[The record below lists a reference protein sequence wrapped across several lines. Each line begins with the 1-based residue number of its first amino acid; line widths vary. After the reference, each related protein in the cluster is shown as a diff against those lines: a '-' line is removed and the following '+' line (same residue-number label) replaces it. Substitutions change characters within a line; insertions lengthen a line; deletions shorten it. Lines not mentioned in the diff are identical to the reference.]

1 MASFNQAP
9 LPCPLEVYCV
19 AILSQIEQ
27 ARKVKHVLCMNEV
40 CAHVSRER
48 AVHALCLQLQ
58 LVKDRARGCHSW
70 CTRWPHQTPSPPS
83 LQPSPTASRRRPR
96 SPIPRANPQCR
107 NGHNGRQLRRQNGAL
122 LPSNAATTRGVAM
135 AFFDGSV
142 ETKNQKRHLN
152 VFSTV
157 VFVGARDGHKRTA
170 RGPFRRA
177 SSTCLPHLGERPL
190 DIGKRLLPTR

>member
-9 LPCPLEVYCV
+9 LPCQLEVYCV

-48 AVHALCLQLQ
+48 ELSKRSVSSFNWLKLALG
-58 LVKDRARGCHSW
+58 DATRGARDGHTRHPLRLRYSLRRLHLEGGQEAPFRGRTHSAEMG
-70 CTRWPHQTPSPPS
+70 TMG
-83 LQPSPTASRRRPR
+83 
-96 SPIPRANPQCR
+96 AN
-107 NGHNGRQLRRQNGAL
+107 NRRQNGAL
-122 LPSNAATTRGVAM
+122 PPSNAATTRGVAM

-157 VFVGARDGHKRTA
+157 VFVGARDMFA
-170 RGPFRRA
+170 PF
-177 SSTCLPHLGERPL
+177 G
-190 DIGKRLLPTR
+190 